1 MISWKISW
9 KIKKSRRISI
19 SKKFLRKFK
28 VEIDQLRVHY
38 QKFGLQLSQPDYSV
52 RIQWRLTQKKFMSL
66 WDKLLFLGQA
76 SSSISYYR
84 RFYMLFALTSSSQQS
99 KQMLREDSEFLQK
112 NNKNLFG
119 KKFDENIWQT
129 FKSKKQTL
137 DMLSNTSRTKYKQP
151 YSHGFPQTLGGSFG
165 GQ

>member
-1 MISWKISW
+1 MKDILKDKEKQKDFDFEKVLEKIQGWNRSVTGPL
-9 KIKKSRRISI
+9 
-19 SKKFLRKFK
+19 SKVWTAVESARLFREDSVEVDSKEIHKF
-28 VEIDQLRVHY
+28 VGQTV
-38 QKFGLQLSQPDYSV
+38 
-52 RIQWRLTQKKFMSL
+52 
-66 WDKLLFLGQA
+66 LFLGQA

-129 FKSKKQTL
+129 SKSKKQTL

>member
-52 RIQWRLTQKKFMSL
+52 RIQWRLTQIHEL
-66 WDKLLFLGQA
+66 VGQTVLFLGQA

-84 RFYMLFALTSSSQQS
+84 RFYMLFVLTSSSQQS

-129 FKSKKQTL
+129 SKSKKQTL